1 MYERNCCAVCTGTAV
16 AGRTGAPQRA
26 QRQAVPSGKPAT
38 IPPCLSGSTPGGT
51 GHRGIRGTT
60 PDTRAPTHPE
70 GRVHCTGMSV
80 EVAGR
85 GTRRGTRPR
94 GGNDPCVRNETA
106 RRASDVRPARYT
118 TRDTCGRALY
128 EAERGRA
135 GRCVAHSVLC
145 VGVWK
150 RGSGCASVPGAH
162 GRSAAYISQARA
174 RDRECVFVL
183 VCFPFVSR
191 CHTVPQTPPSY

>member
-16 AGRTGAPQRA
+16 AGKTGRHRNGHSASQCPA
-26 QRQAVPSGKPAT
+26 ASQRQFHRASLAAAAHN
-38 IPPCLSGSTPGGT
+38 

-70 GRVHCTGMSV
+70 GWGHRTGMSV

-85 GTRRGTRPR
+85 GTRRGTRRR
-94 GGNDPCVRNETA
+94 GGDDPCVRNETA
-106 RRASDVRPARYT
+106 RRTSDMRPARYT
-118 TRDTCGRALY
+118 RRDTCGRALY

-150 RGSGCASVPGAH
+150 RGCASVPGAH

-174 RDRECVFVL
+174 RARERLFVL
-183 VCFPFVSR
+183 VCFPFVSC
-191 CHTVPQTPPSY
+191 CHTVPQTSPSY